1 MHTKTEHHPLTA
13 HPETID
19 ERGLM
24 VFDDIRSMPNYD
36 EPFTTR
42 YMVIPLNVRG
52 RVYVECDMKPV
63 IFQPHDI
70 AVLPPHHILYTRES
84 SDDYQAMLI
93 VMSEDFQQEMKR
105 RYVEIYRDNFHYFET
120 PSISLNEEQY
130 AVVSQLY
137 GMLKT
142 VSDKNSPHRMDMLG
156 SLLSV
161 LFMQLQDFRHE
172 NGIPDHQPSS
182 HELLF
187 NKFYQAITEHYRE
200 SREVHYYANLFHLSP
215 KHFAT
220 VIKQHTGV
228 NALQWISSYVII
240 QAKKMLRY
248 HQEMTIQ
255 EISSRLGFIDQAS
268 FSRYFKTNAG
278 MSPKEYREQY

>member
-42 YMVIPLNVRG
+42 YMVISLNVSG
-52 RVYVECDMKPV
+52 WVHAECDMKPI
-63 IFQPHDI
+63 IFRPHDI
-70 AVLPPHHILYTRES
+70 AVLPPHHILYARES
-84 SDDYQAMLI
+84 SDNYQAMLI
-93 VMSEDFQQEMKR
+93 VMSEAFQQEMKHH
-105 RYVEIYRDNFHYFET
+105 YVNIYRDNFHYLLA
-120 PSISLNEEQY
+120 PSISLNEEQFTI
-130 AVVSQLY
+130 VCQLY

-142 VSDKNSPHRMDMLG
+142 VSEKNSPHRIEMLG
-156 SLLSV
+156 SLLNV
-161 LFMQLQDFRHE
+161 LFIHLQDFRHE

-182 HELLF
+182 HEMLF
-187 NKFYQAITEHYRE
+187 NNFYQSITQHYRE
-200 SREVHYYANLFHLSP
+200 SREVNYYADLFHLSS

-220 VIKQHTGV
+220 VIKQHTGI
-228 NALQWISSYVII
+228 NALQWISSYVVI

-248 HQEMTIQ
+248 HQQMTIQ
-255 EISSRLGFIDQAS
+255 EISSWLGFLDQAS

-278 MSPKEYREQY
+278 MSPKEYREKY